1 MFSLAQRAC
10 PDKSWLLADALAAH
24 KPQSNMMQ
32 PALLPLLK
40 GFSTKNLE
48 FVMKRRDMLA
58 GVGAMALSG
67 CAAEQNCDGITLGS
81 ETFEWKMVTTWP
93 PNFPGM
99 GTGVT
104 RMVDHIEKAT
114 AGRLKIRVYAAN
126 ELVPAMQVFDTVS
139 RGTVEMGHGA
149 AYYWKGVTQAAQF
162 FTAIPFGMT
171 VLEMNGWLYAGG
183 GLELYRELYDQ
194 YNLMPF
200 PAGNTGVQMGGWF
213 NREINSVEDLRG
225 LVMRIPGFGGAVLE
239 RAGGTAITLPG
250 GEIYTSLQTGV
261 IDATEWVGPYND
273 LAMGL
278 HEAARYYYYPGWQ
291 EPGPTLECIINKEAW
306 ATLPEDLQTII
317 ELACATLNDQMMAEF
332 SARNADLL
340 AVLEEDSSIE
350 IRAFPNDVLVE
361 LRKLTDALIAELIA
375 EDPQAAKIYASFNT
389 YRGKAKRWSAMS
401 EQAFLNTRDL

>member
-1 MFSLAQRAC
+1 
-10 PDKSWLLADALAAH
+10 
-24 KPQSNMMQ
+24 
-32 PALLPLLK
+32 
-40 GFSTKNLE
+40 
-48 FVMKRRDMLA
+48 MKRRDMLA

-67 CAAEQNCDGITLGS
+67 CAAERNCDGITLGS

-114 AGRLKIRVYAAN
+114 AGRLKIHVYAAN

-149 AYYWKGVTQAAQF
+149 AYYWKGVTPAAQF

-317 ELACATLNDQMMAEF
+317 ELACATLNVQMMAEF
-332 SARNADLL
+332 SARNADQLV
-340 AVLEEDSSIE
+340 VLEEDSSIE

-389 YRGKAKRWSAMS
+389 YRGKAKRWTAMS

>member
-1 MFSLAQRAC
+1 
-10 PDKSWLLADALAAH
+10 
-24 KPQSNMMQ
+24 
-32 PALLPLLK
+32 
-40 GFSTKNLE
+40 
-48 FVMKRRDMLA
+48 MKRRAVLA

-67 CAAEQNCDGITLGS
+67 CAAERNCDDPAS
-81 ETFEWKMVTTWP
+81 AKETFEWKMVTTWP

-104 RMVDHIEKAT
+104 RMAEHIEKAS

-149 AYYWKGVTQAAQF
+149 AYYWKGVSEAAQF
-162 FTAIPFGMT
+162 FTAIPFGMN
-171 VLEMNGWLYAGG
+171 VLEMNGWLFAGG
-183 GLELYRELYDQ
+183 GLELYRELYDG

-213 NREINSVEDLRG
+213 NREINNIDDLRG

-239 RAGGTAITLPG
+239 RAGGTAVTLPG
-250 GEIYTSLQTGV
+250 GEIFTSLQTGV

-273 LAMGL
+273 MAMGL

-306 ATLPEDLQTII
+306 AQLPTDLQTIV
-317 ELACATLNDQMMAEF
+317 ELACATLNDQMTAEF
-332 SARNADLL
+332 SARNAEQL
-340 AVLEEDSSIE
+340 AALEEDKSVQ
-350 IRAFPNDVLVE
+350 IRAFPDDVLVK
-361 LRKLTDALIAELIA
+361 LRDITEELIAELVA
-375 EDPQAAKIYASFNT
+375 EDPQAAKIYASFDA
-389 YRGKAKRWSAMS
+389 YRKKAQRWSALS